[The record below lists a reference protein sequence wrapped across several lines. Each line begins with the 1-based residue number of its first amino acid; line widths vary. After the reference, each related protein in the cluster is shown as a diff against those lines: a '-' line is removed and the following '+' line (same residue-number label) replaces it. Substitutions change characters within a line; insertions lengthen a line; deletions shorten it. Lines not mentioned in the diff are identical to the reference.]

1 MSNEQKDE
9 NKRERLSQQNPDMM
23 FMDGFDDCLIGTV
36 MITSKIVACYD
47 VELVIKKHI
56 VGGMT
61 EDEAWEFFEFNQLSA
76 YVGESSPAFLI
87 RDAG

>member
-1 MSNEQKDE
+1 MSNEQQDE
-9 NKRERLSQQNPDMM
+9 NKRERLSEQNPDMM

-36 MITSKIVACYD
+36 MLNSKIVACYD

-56 VGGMT
+56 AGGMT